1 MVHAA
6 VRCRQEGNFRI
17 ESFGIWT
24 FMAFT
29 SFYLFMAFTVV
40 ILSLFL
46 FLPSLLL
53 LFILLMAFTL
63 FALSL
68 FLFLLSLLLLFVL
81 LMAFTLFAL
90 SLFLFLRSFLLS
102 LLLSLLLFEKWFS
115 PGGEVFRAGVSL
127 SSVVALEKHVR
138 GHCLGDQGHD
148 GVPLEFL

>member
-1 MVHAA
+1 MKLKVKRGMVHAA

-53 LFILLMAFTL
+53 LFI
-63 FALSL
+63 
-68 FLFLLSLLLLFVL
+68 L